1 MSERTNIKLWPL
13 EPATYQSPAQVA
25 LYGDAAPRVP
35 RPAYLIEHPN
45 GLVLFDAGLD
55 PAAVGDPV
63 SGYGEVAER
72 IRVRFDERN
81 LLETQLSK
89 RGHSLADVTTV
100 IASHLHW
107 DHIGGLKQFPNARI
121 ILGAGE
127 QAYAAAPERFAE
139 AFYRPEDYEV
149 SHGLEFDEIDEDHDL
164 FGDGSVVALRLPG
177 HTPGSLAALVRLPER
192 SFVLSGDVVHTRDA
206 YEHEVHYHGDVDS
219 VAARSSLRRLRSVID
234 REGADLWIVHDPE
247 DWTRFTA
254 ALPPL

>member
-1 MSERTNIKLWPL
+1 MSSASKLTLWPL
-13 EPATYQSPAQVA
+13 TPATYQSPAQFAV
-25 LYGDAAPRVP
+25 YGDDAPRVP
-35 RPAYLIEHPN
+35 MPAYLIEHQD

-55 PAAVGDPV
+55 PDAVGDPV

-81 LLETQLSK
+81 LLETQLRK

-121 ILGAGE
+121 ILGTGE
-127 QAYAAAPERFAE
+127 QAYAGSPERFAD
-139 AFYRPEDYEV
+139 AFYRPEDFSDE
-149 SHGLEFDEIDEDHDL
+149 HGLRYDEIDDDL
-164 FGDGSVVALRLPG
+164 DIFGDGTVTALRLPG
-177 HTPGSLAALVRLPER
+177 HTPGSLAALVRLEGR

-219 VAARSSLRRLRSVID
+219 MAARRSLRRLRSVI
-234 REGADLWIVHDPE
+234 EEESAELWIVHDPE
-247 DWTRFTA
+247 DWSRFTA
-254 ALPPL
+254 DLPQL